1 MLLKK
6 LVVDPEKTLGN
17 TLIVTEVKPLTD
29 FGKSKKVIGTTL
41 EIVMA
46 ERGFDK
52 EIVKLP
58 KVIIEKSQ
66 TLQEILD
73 KLEND
78 ENAYITL
85 INPEIKLWEIFKDN
99 KTGYTIT
106 AEDIELINK

>member
-17 TLIVTEVKPLTD
+17 QLIVTEVKPLTD
-29 FGKSKKVIGTTL
+29 FGKSKKVIGSTI

-58 KVIIEKSQ
+58 EVIIEESK
-66 TLQEILD
+66 TLQEIKDILD
-73 KLEND
+73 NGD
-78 ENAYITL
+78 SPYIKL

-106 AEDIELINK
+106 AEDVELVK

>member
-6 LVVDPEKTLGN
+6 LIVDPEKTLGN
-17 TLIVTEVKPLTD
+17 QLIVTEVKPLTD
-29 FGKSKKVIGTTL
+29 FGKSKKVIGSTI

-58 KVIIEKSQ
+58 KVIIEENR
-66 TLQEILD
+66 TLQEIKDILD
-73 KLEND
+73 ND
-78 ENAYITL
+78 DSPYIKL

-106 AEDIELINK
+106 AEDVELVK

>member
-6 LVVDPEKTLGN
+6 LIVDPEKTLGN
-17 TLIVTEVKPLTD
+17 QLIVTEVKPLTD
-29 FGKSKKVIGTTL
+29 FGKSKKVIGSTI

-58 KVIIEKSQ
+58 EVIIEESK
-66 TLQEILD
+66 TLQEIKDILD
-73 KLEND
+73 NGD
-78 ENAYITL
+78 SPYIKL

-106 AEDIELINK
+106 AEDVELVK

>member
-17 TLIVTEVKPLTD
+17 QLIVTEVKPLTD
-29 FGKSKKVIGTTL
+29 FGKSKKVIGSTI

-58 KVIIEKSQ
+58 EVIIEESK
-66 TLQEILD
+66 TLQEIKNILD
-73 KLEND
+73 D
-78 ENAYITL
+78 GDSPYIKL

-106 AEDIELINK
+106 AEDIELVK

>member
-6 LVVDPEKTLGN
+6 LVIDPEKTLGN
-17 TLIVTEVKPLTD
+17 QLIVTEVKPLTD
-29 FGKSKKVIGTTL
+29 FGKSKKVIGSTI

-58 KVIIEKSQ
+58 EVIIEENK
-66 TLQEILD
+66 TLQEIKNILD
-73 KLEND
+73 D
-78 ENAYITL
+78 GDSPYIKL

-106 AEDIELINK
+106 AEDVELIK

>member
-6 LVVDPEKTLGN
+6 LIVDPEKTLGN
-17 TLIVTEVKPLTD
+17 QLIVTEVKPLTD
-29 FGKSKKVIGTTL
+29 FGKSKKVIGSTI

-58 KVIIEKSQ
+58 KVIIEESK
-66 TLQEILD
+66 TLQEIKDILD
-73 KLEND
+73 D
-78 ENAYITL
+78 GDSPYIKL

-106 AEDIELINK
+106 AEDVELVK